1 MNIDDQVTNHVSDR
15 CYIGSSEETFKQVC
29 WNSYCMVWSKVRI
42 EVGNQ
47 VQILDLVYRWIHNEH
62 R

>member
-1 MNIDDQVTNHVSDR
+1 MNIDDQVRNHISDR
-15 CYIGSSEETFKQVC
+15 CYIGYSEETLKQVW
-29 WNSYCMVWSKVRI
+29 WNSYCMVWSKVRN

-47 VQILDLVYRWIHNEH
+47 VQILDLVYRWIHDEH